1 MASIVSSIVISK
13 FLQCT
18 ILENFNLKWTRIQRG
33 VDLGCCWML
42 FFLLRRVCWPAL
54 EECYAA
60 VMNFEDFKTSVYVSE
75 IAPQRRSPELKFVAR
90 TVTVADGLSSDVH

>member
-13 FLQCT
+13 FLHCT

-54 EECYAA
+54 EECYVACLSQEPL
-60 VMNFEDFKTSVYVSE
+60 FIHVSG
-75 IAPQRRSPELKFVAR
+75 ASWK
-90 TVTVADGLSSDVH
+90 LSSSEGCGGLLSDL